1 MHRPAHSAA
10 PEETAVVLVTRD
22 SRLAE
27 VVGSVAA
34 SGGVGVEV
42 LGGREAVS
50 RAWSRNGPLLV
61 GADMA
66 GSVMAWGLSPRSG
79 TYVVGFD
86 AEEAARWSAGLSASV
101 IVVPR
106 ANQVLTEILH
116 DELATTSRATVVQV
130 NSSGGGTGVSTLA
143 SGLAWA
149 AARSGIKVGLV
160 ELNPSAG
167 GIDLLLGIERKDGWR
182 WPELASARGVTTD
195 LGSHVPSLDGVE
207 VVSAGRVG
215 VHVPPAA
222 RRAVVDSLAGDHD
235 LVVVDPGG
243 LDTPEVTV
251 NVKVGVVAADLRSVM
266 TARGQNLPDL
276 LVARRGPGRS
286 MPDEDIESVLGVR
299 PDMTIKD
306 DRRPAR
312 GQGDGEAP
320 WVVASRRWRSGCA
333 ELVDQVM
340 GS

>member
-106 ANQVLTEILH
+106 ANQVL
-116 DELATTSRATVVQV
+116 
-130 NSSGGGTGVSTLA
+130 
-143 SGLAWA
+143 
-149 AARSGIKVGLV
+149 
-160 ELNPSAG
+160 
-167 GIDLLLGIERKDGWR
+167 
-182 WPELASARGVTTD
+182 
-195 LGSHVPSLDGVE
+195 SLI
-207 VVSAGRVG
+207 
-215 VHVPPAA
+215 H
-222 RRAVVDSLAGDHD
+222 
-235 LVVVDPGG
+235 
-243 LDTPEVTV
+243 
-251 NVKVGVVAADLRSVM
+251 
-266 TARGQNLPDL
+266 
-276 LVARRGPGRS
+276 
-286 MPDEDIESVLGVR
+286 I
-299 PDMTIKD
+299 
-306 DRRPAR
+306 
-312 GQGDGEAP
+312 
-320 WVVASRRWRSGCA
+320 
-333 ELVDQVM
+333 
-340 GS
+340 